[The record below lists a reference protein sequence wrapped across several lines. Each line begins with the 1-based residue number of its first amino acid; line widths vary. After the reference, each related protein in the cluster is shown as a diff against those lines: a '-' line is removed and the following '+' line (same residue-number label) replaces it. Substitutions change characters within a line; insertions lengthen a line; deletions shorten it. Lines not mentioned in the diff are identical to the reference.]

1 MNKSIK
7 PGIALVTLILITI
20 ASFQISAQS
29 TTVRTLQECIDM
41 AMENNPTMQS
51 GRIMIEKAK
60 DLQGTAFNIERT
72 GVSISQDPTSG
83 GGPENS
89 ISLSQAFEF
98 PTIYGARRGLLKA
111 ETNLELSN
119 LEVTRNELIRELSTA
134 YYQLLYARENSRIL
148 QKQDSLY
155 SKFLYLANAK
165 LESGE
170 TGRLEQMNAQ
180 RLYDENRI
188 ELQKADK
195 NYQNIQL
202 LLQKWIN
209 SDEYIDPTEAILP
222 ILDSDLSVGQFDPKQ
237 TPQNNVFSNK
247 MEVSQKNLNVIKQG
261 YLPGINFSLKNQL
274 LIKGFNPYNIDRERF
289 EKGNFMGFEVG
300 VSIPLFFG
308 EQRAKTKAAKRD
320 IELTKMQ
327 QYEVELA
334 MSKEYKTS
342 LNEFSK
348 AKNTLDYY
356 LQRGNNQAAEM
367 ARISQIAY
375 QQGEIN
381 YIEYIQNL
389 KAAVEINLQ
398 YAVAVNEYNQAI
410 IQLNYLQGYK

>member
-1 MNKSIK
+1 MRKIIK
-7 PGIALVTLILITI
+7 PIIALVTLILVATPSIN
-20 ASFQISAQS
+20 ISAQS
-29 TTVRTLQECIDM
+29 ATTKTLQECIDM

-60 DLQGTAFNIERT
+60 DLQGTAFNIDRT
-72 GVSISQDPTSG
+72 GISMSQDPTSG

-89 ISLSQAFEF
+89 ISLSQSLEF
-98 PTIYGARRGLLKA
+98 PTVYRARRGMLKA
-111 ETNLELSN
+111 ETNLERSN

-188 ELQKADK
+188 ELQKAEK

-202 LLQKWIN
+202 ILQKWMN
-209 SDEYIDPTEAILP
+209 SDEYIDPTESALP
-222 ILDSDLSVGQFDPKQ
+222 ILEADLDINQFDPKQ
-237 TPQNNVFSNK
+237 TPLSNVYNNK
-247 MEVSQKNLNVIKQG
+247 MQVSEKNLSVIKQG
-261 YLPGINFSLKNQL
+261 YLPGINFALKNQL

-289 EKGNFMGFEVG
+289 TKGNFMGFEVG

-308 EQRAKTKAAKRD
+308 EQRAKTRAAKRD
-320 IELTKMQ
+320 IEITKMQ

-334 MSKEYKTS
+334 MSKEYQTS

-356 LQRGNNQAAEM
+356 VQRGNKQATEM
-367 ARISQIAY
+367 TRISQIAY

-389 KAAVEINLQ
+389 KVAVEISLQ
-398 YAVAVNEYNQAI
+398 YAVAVNEYNQTI
-410 IQLNYLQGYK
+410 IQLNYLQGNK